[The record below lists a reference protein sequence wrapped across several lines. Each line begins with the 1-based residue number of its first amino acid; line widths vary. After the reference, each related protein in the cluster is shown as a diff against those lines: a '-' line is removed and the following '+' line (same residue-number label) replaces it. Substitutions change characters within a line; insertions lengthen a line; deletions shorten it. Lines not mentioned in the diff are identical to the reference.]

1 MGEVK
6 QINIKNR
13 TYYFY
18 NDIIDLKNFD
28 ARLLKVDKKDYKE
41 IDIYYIGYVTVK
53 KIANCNN
60 INSVNPLYL
69 MINEMIGHF
78 EKKMRV
84 SIQFRMMWMK
94 TKKFQR
100 NMKKFGK
107 VLKKKLKRLMVAKK
121 LNMGKI
127 FKKLGLSL
135 MMICH

>member
-6 QINIKNR
+6 ELYIQNWSYYSYNVQINL
-13 TYYFY
+13 T
-18 NDIIDLKNFD
+18 DFD

-78 EKKMRV
+78 EEKNEIKYL
-84 SIQFRMMWMK
+84 
-94 TKKFQR
+94 
-100 NMKKFGK
+100 
-107 VLKKKLKRLMVAKK
+107 VLDDLDENKEV
-121 LNMGKI
+121 
-127 FKKLGLSL
+127 FKKYEEV
-135 MMICH
+135 